1 MNSNKPSVPLRIP
14 ADIWEPLVEIRT
26 QLDAEC
32 PGQPT
37 PIEEALR
44 EVIHHYRHCANTE
57 SEAEDFCKRAQA
69 WKQKKE

>member
-1 MNSNKPSVPLRIP
+1 MNSSKNSVPLRIP
-14 ADIWEPLVEIRT
+14 ADIWEPLVEIRA

-44 EVIHHYRHCANTE
+44 EVILHYRHCPNTE
-57 SEAEDFCKRAQA
+57 QDIPKFAKRAKA
-69 WKQKKE
+69 WKQKKA